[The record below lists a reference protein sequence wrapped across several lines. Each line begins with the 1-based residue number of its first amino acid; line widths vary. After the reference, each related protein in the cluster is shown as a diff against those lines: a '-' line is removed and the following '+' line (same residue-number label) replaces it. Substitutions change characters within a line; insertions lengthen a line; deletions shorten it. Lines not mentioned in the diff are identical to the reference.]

1 MRIIVF
7 GTGAIGGTVAA
18 ALARNGQEVTAIARG
33 EQLAVIRNEGL
44 RLRSPVDDFTVAL
57 DVVETPEAARI
68 GPGDAV
74 LMAMKGQ
81 HMQAALEALRAAGVQ
96 DQPIFCLQ
104 NGVDNE
110 RKALRLFGNVHGV
123 TVMMPSAFRV
133 PGEVIVYSEPQYGVF
148 DIGRA
153 AGSHDNSDDAL
164 AKALTASNIAGYVVD
179 DVMASKYGKLLLN
192 LNNIVGAAFSTDD
205 DTQPLKE
212 LLRSEAEKVL
222 TAAGIRWADVGVD
235 DPRRKKH
242 MTMGTVPGV
251 APFASSTNQSLE
263 RGTGSVETDWL
274 NGEIVLLGRLH
285 GVSTPANEAMTQLA
299 ARLARGALTPGAA
312 SVSEII
318 SALPGHS

>member
-18 ALARNGQEVTAIARG
+18 ALARNGQEVIAIARG
-33 EQLAVIRNEGL
+33 EQLAVIREKGL
-44 RLRSPVDDFTVAL
+44 RLRSPVDDFSVAL

-68 GPGDAV
+68 GSGDAV

-81 HMQAALEALRAAGVQ
+81 HMQAALEALRASGVQ
-96 DQPIFCLQ
+96 DQPIYCLQ

-110 RKALRLFGNVHGV
+110 RKALRLFDNVHGV

-133 PGEVIVYSEPQYGVF
+133 PGEVIVYSQPQYGVF

-153 AGSHDNSDDAL
+153 AGGHDGDDDAL
-164 AKALTASNIAGYVVD
+164 AEALTASNIAGYVAD
-179 DVMASKYGKLLLN
+179 DVMSSKYGKLLLN
-192 LNNIVGAAFSTDD
+192 LNNIVGAAFSPDD
-205 DTQPLKE
+205 DTQPLKD
-212 LLRSEAEKVL
+212 LLRSEAEKIL
-222 TAAGIRWADVGVD
+222 SAAAISWADVGVD
-235 DPRRKKH
+235 DPRRKRH
-242 MTMGTVPGV
+242 MTMGEVPGA

-285 GVSTPANEAMTQLA
+285 GVSAPANEAMTHLA
-299 ARLARGALTPGAA
+299 SRLARGTYAPGAA

-318 SALPGHS
+318 SGLPGYS

>member
-1 MRIIVF
+1 MRIVVF

-18 ALARNGQEVTAIARG
+18 ALARKGQEVTAIARG
-33 EQLAVIRNEGL
+33 EQMAAIRERGL
-44 RLRSPVDDFTVAL
+44 RLRSPKDDFTVVL
-57 DVVETPEAARI
+57 DVVETPEDARI
-68 GPGDAV
+68 GAGDAV

-81 HMQAALEALRAAGVQ
+81 HMQAALEALRAAGVR

-153 AGSHDNSDDAL
+153 AGGHDDADGAL
-164 AKALTASNIAGYVVD
+164 AKALSAANIAGYVAD

-192 LNNIVGAAFSTDD
+192 LNNIVGAAFAPDD
-205 DTQPLKE
+205 DTQPLKD
-212 LLRSEAEKVL
+212 LLRSEAETVL
-222 TAAGIRWADVGVD
+222 AAAGIRWADVGVD
-235 DPRRKKH
+235 DPRRKRH
-242 MTMGTVPGV
+242 MSMSEVPGV
-251 APFASSTNQSLE
+251 VPFASSTNQSLE

-285 GVSTPANEAMTQLA
+285 GVPTPANAAMTQLA
-299 ARLARGALTPGAA
+299 ARLARGSAA
-312 SVSEII
+312 SGTVTASGIVSNLAEY
-318 SALPGHS
+318 S

>member
-18 ALARNGQEVTAIARG
+18 ALAHGGHEVTAIARG
-33 EQLAVIRNEGL
+33 AQLAAIRERGL
-44 RLRSPVDDFTVAL
+44 RLRSPVDDFTVTL
-57 DVVETPEAARI
+57 DVVETPQEARI
-68 GPGDAV
+68 GPDDAI
-74 LMAMKGQ
+74 LMAIKGQ

-110 RKALRLFGNVHGV
+110 RKALRVFGNVHGV
-123 TVMMPSAFRV
+123 TVMMPAAYRV

-153 AGSHDNSDDAL
+153 TGGHDAADNAL
-164 AKALTASNIAGYVVD
+164 AEALTMANIAGYVND

-192 LNNIVGAAFSTDD
+192 LNNIVGAAFSPEE
-205 DTQPLKE
+205 DTQQLKDR
-212 LLRSEAEKVL
+212 LRAEAESVL
-222 TAAGIRWADVGVD
+222 KAAGIRWMDVGVD

-242 MTMGTVPGV
+242 MCMGEVKGVPR
-251 APFASSTNQSLE
+251 FASSTNQSLE
-263 RGTGSVETDWL
+263 RGSGSVETDWL

-285 GVSTPANEAMTQLA
+285 AALVTQVIGILGDKVVTFSHWFTPAKTRAQS
-299 ARLARGALTPGAA
+299 P
-312 SVSEII
+312 
-318 SALPGHS
+318 SA